1 MLYRDALGN
10 FLYFDSLGQL
20 YPDTVEDYISNK
32 YPDSTCLYNSI
43 ELQSYEYQTCTY
55 HCINIIKHICEDPL
69 MTAEQLLYSYLAE
82 PHSIDE
88 VNIIN
93 NVREL
98 VAEFPQ
104 DIPSLWGLDFNPED
118 CLPYSHSLYH
128 KTSPLH
134 YVTQYIITRYHY
146 RTDLTGSGEVS

>member
-104 DIPSLWGLDFNPED
+104 DIPSLWGLDFNPEE
-118 CLPYSHSLYH
+118 CLPYTQWFGPTYYH
-128 KTSPLH
+128 RPFLH
-134 YVTQYIITRYHY
+134 YGTQ
-146 RTDLTGSGEVS
+146 